1 LSEHIGQFPIVMI
14 SPGDSELI
22 NGSSENRRK
31 FIDSII
37 SQYDKV
43 FLDKLISYNNVLKQR
58 NALLKHFFESRSYD
72 SETIDIWNEQLISY
86 GNSILEIR
94 LDFLKKFIP
103 LFNKFYQFISD
114 SEELASLIYSNS
126 IGDKSFK
133 VALITSLARDRAVQ
147 YTTIGPHKDDLD
159 FLLNGFSLK
168 KFASQGQQ
176 KSFLLALKLAQFDF
190 IKEQKN
196 IKPLLLLD
204 DVYDKLD
211 ETRFTKLLEMVSSEN
226 FGQIF
231 ITDTHPERIEKLLND
246 KQIENKIFI
255 ISNN

>member
-1 LSEHIGQFPIVMI
+1 MSEHIGQFPIVMI

-103 LFNKFYQFISD
+103 LFNKFYQ
-114 SEELASLIYSNS
+114 
-126 IGDKSFK
+126 
-133 VALITSLARDRAVQ
+133 
-147 YTTIGPHKDDLD
+147 
-159 FLLNGFSLK
+159 
-168 KFASQGQQ
+168 
-176 KSFLLALKLAQFDF
+176 
-190 IKEQKN
+190 
-196 IKPLLLLD
+196 
-204 DVYDKLD
+204 
-211 ETRFTKLLEMVSSEN
+211 
-226 FGQIF
+226 
-231 ITDTHPERIEKLLND
+231 
-246 KQIENKIFI
+246 
-255 ISNN
+255 